1 MKTAPSEPIATDRT
15 MYPTFA
21 TRMGAIERDFTE
33 KRLLSGGPAGAYPP
47 SPVSVSQY
55 TARAQKRK

>member
-55 TARAQKRK
+55 TA